1 MNRPVRKVVIPAAGL
16 GTRFLPASK
25 IVPKEMLPVV
35 DRPVIQ
41 YGIEEALAAGI
52 EHIVLVT
59 SRGKESLADHF
70 DRHQELNDT
79 LAARGKTDLLEEVL
93 AGELPPGSFSVVR
106 QPQPLG
112 LGHAVWCAR
121 HVVSDGPFAVLLPDD
136 VFMAETPVLRQMVD
150 AYGETGGNI
159 VAAVEVPRD
168 RTDRYGIL
176 EVGADDGR
184 LAEIRGMVEK
194 PKPED
199 APSTLSIVGRY
210 ILQPEIFAE
219 LDRKERGAGN
229 EIQLTDAMARLIGRQ
244 PFHGLRYQGHRFDCG
259 DKAGFVAANLA
270 FALARDD
277 LAEAVQATL
286 ADILPQS

>member
-1 MNRPVRKVVIPAAGL
+1 MHKPVRKVVIPAAGL

-25 IVPKEMLPVV
+25 IIPKEMLPVV

-41 YGIEEALAAGI
+41 YGVEEALAAGI
-52 EHIVLVT
+52 EHIVLVA
-59 SRGKESLADHF
+59 SRGKDSLTDHF
-70 DRHQELNDT
+70 DRHQELNDA
-79 LAARGKTDLLEEVL
+79 LAARGKQEMLEEIL
-93 AGELPPGSFSVVR
+93 AAELPAGSFSVVR

-121 HVVSDGPFAVLLPDD
+121 HIVGDGPFAVLLPDD
-136 VFMAETPVLRQMVD
+136 VFMADTPVLRQMVD
-150 AYGETGGNI
+150 AYAETGGNM

-176 EVGADDGR
+176 ETGSDDGR

-194 PKPED
+194 PRPEE

-219 LDRKERGAGN
+219 LERKERGAGN

-277 LAEAVQATL
+277 LADTVRETL
-286 ADILPQS
+286 ADILGGG

>member
-1 MNRPVRKVVIPAAGL
+1 MHKPVRKVVIPAAGL

-25 IVPKEMLPVV
+25 IIPKEMLPVV

-41 YGIEEALAAGI
+41 YGVEEALAAGI
-52 EHIVLVT
+52 EHIVLVA

-70 DRHQELNDT
+70 DRHQELNDA
-79 LAARGKTDLLEEVL
+79 LAARGKQEMLEEVL
-93 AGELPPGSFSVVR
+93 AAELPAGSFSVVR

-121 HVVSDGPFAVLLPDD
+121 HIVGDGPFAVLLPDD
-136 VFMAETPVLRQMVD
+136 VFMADTPVLRQMID
-150 AYGETGGNI
+150 AYAETGGNM

-176 EVGADDGR
+176 ETGSDDGR

-194 PKPED
+194 PRPEE

-219 LDRKERGAGN
+219 LERKERGAGN

-277 LAEAVQATL
+277 LADTVRETL
-286 ADILPQS
+286 ADILGGG